1 MGTSIVV
8 AVGMLLMSG
17 CGQQSGTGATSGG
30 VSGGA
35 SGDAGD
41 NSGGM
46 NAVTKLSDV
55 TGNYTDADHPNRPA
69 AMLKDTI
76 VTLQI
81 LDHSIRMSA
90 GCNTLAG
97 DVRVEDSQLV
107 VDGVGLAMTEMACDT
122 KLMDQ
127 DAWLA
132 KAMTQRPTIERSG
145 PYLALNWG
153 DGGWLGF
160 TRSDWQVLPGGT
172 ADPDKPV
179 SNSATTEPGPKD
191 PSPAAPTPS
200 SVAPAEPGASTSPT
214 SSP

>member
-1 MGTSIVV
+1 MAV
-8 AVGMLLMSG
+8 AMLVMSG
-17 CGQQSGTGATSGG
+17 CGQQSSSDAA
-30 VSGGA
+30 SGGA

-46 NAVTKLSDV
+46 IAVTKLSDV
-55 TGNYTDADHPNRPA
+55 TGNYTDADHANRPA
-69 AMLKDTI
+69 AILTDTVI
-76 VTLQI
+76 TLQI

-97 DVRVEDSQLV
+97 EVRVEDSKLV
-107 VDGVGLAMTEMACDT
+107 VDGVGLAMTEMGCDK

-132 KAMTQRPTIERSG
+132 KAMTQRPTIQRSG
-145 PYLALNWG
+145 PYLALDWG
-153 DGGWLGF
+153 HEGWLGF

-191 PSPAAPTPS
+191 PSPTAPTPS
-200 SVAPAEPGASTSPT
+200 SVAPAEPGAPLGDTPRR
-214 SSP
+214 